1 MNLPQEANP
10 VRVLTE
16 ISPDAAMPIRAKIAA
31 GLALLTLFIFLP
43 VVNCEFINYDDDVF
57 VTNNPKVAAGL
68 TWEGIKWAFTSA
80 DIDYWRPLSW
90 LSHMLDIELF
100 SAVAGAHHLTS
111 LLIHCAAV
119 VMVFIALH
127 RLTGAL
133 WPSAVVAALFAW
145 HPLHVES
152 VAWIAERKDVLCGF
166 FWFFTLWAYARYV
179 ETPTPRA
186 YLTMFA
192 GFVLAIMS
200 KPMAVTLPCVLLLLD
215 FWPLR
220 RIDVFRREAWRRAA
234 RRETLLLCWSR
245 LKEKLPL
252 FGVVGVL
259 SLSTIYAQHKVGAL
273 ADLEGLSVAFRLA
286 NAVTGY
292 GVYLAQTFWPS
303 HLCILYPM
311 RSVSH
316 AEWMLG
322 TALLLV
328 VSACCLIWL
337 RRFPWLFTGW
347 LWFVGVMLPV
357 VGVIQVGEQSHADRY
372 TYLPL
377 VGVFIAVVWSVNEWA
392 TTSRSRQKLL
402 WLATA
407 AALLACAVN
416 TRLQLRHWPNSV
428 TVFTRAVSVTENN
441 ASALNN
447 LGAQHF
453 VHGHPREAIWHLQRS
468 LRVHPAQLP
477 WINLSWSYST
487 LEDHQRSLSAMGQ
500 AIAMDPRSRAMDELK
515 AAMHARL
522 KQQPN
527 SPEVRKVLAMLDA
540 ARKDYA
546 SAVAHLQAV
555 IDASTVDMDARI
567 DQAAYLA
574 VSGKEA
580 EAIANLEKTVVLAP
594 TNALAQSNLAALLA
608 KHDRFDE
615 ARKHHQAAIAADPE
629 NLDSRHNYALFL
641 ARSGRA
647 LEARQEFESVL
658 SSAPGHLPATQQLA
672 WLLASREECR
682 DGARAVALAQRF
694 AQASRNRTA
703 IHFDLMAAASAAA
716 GDFKTAIEFGAEAI
730 QQARSEKRIALEAA
744 ARTRQNL
751 YLAGKPY
758 TETAPAR

>member
-1 MNLPQEANP
+1 MNLPTEASP

-16 ISPDAAMPIRAKIAA
+16 ISPDAGMPIRAKIAA

-57 VTNNPKVAAGL
+57 VTNNPNVAAGL

-152 VAWIAERKDVLCGF
+152 VAWVAERKDVLCGF

-179 ETPTPRA
+179 ATPTPRT

-220 RIDVFRREAWRRAA
+220 RIDVFRGEAWRGAA
-234 RRETLLLCWSR
+234 RRETLLLCWMR

-259 SLSTIYAQHKVGAL
+259 SLSTVYAQHKVGAM
-273 ADLEGLSVAFRLA
+273 ADLEGLPVVFRLT
-286 NAVTGY
+286 NAVTSY
-292 GVYLAQTFWPS
+292 GVYLAQTVWPS

-311 RSVSH
+311 RSLTL
-316 AEWMLG
+316 AEWMPA
-322 TALLLV
+322 TALLVLI
-328 VSACCLIWL
+328 SGCSLIWL
-337 RRFPWLFTGW
+337 RRYPWLLTGW
-347 LWFVGVMLPV
+347 LWFLGVMFPV
-357 VGVIQVGEQSHADRY
+357 VGVIQVGEQAHADRY

-392 TTSRSRQKLL
+392 TASQAGRKFL
-402 WLATA
+402 WLTTSV
-407 AALLACAVN
+407 ALVACAVV

-428 TVFTRAVSVTENN
+428 TVFARAISVTENN

-453 VHGHPREAIWHLQRS
+453 VHGQPRDAIWHLQRS
-468 LRVHPAQLP
+468 LRIYNAQLP
-477 WINLSWSYST
+477 WINLSWSYSA
-487 LEDHQRSLSAMGQ
+487 LEDHPRSLSAMSQ
-500 AIAMDPRSRAMDELK
+500 AIAMDPRSKAMDELK
-515 AAMHARL
+515 ATMHALL
-522 KQQPN
+522 KQKPN
-527 SPEVRKVLAMLDA
+527 SPEVRKVLAMIDA
-540 ARKDYA
+540 ARKDYP

-555 IDASTVDMDARI
+555 IDVSPADMDARI

-580 EAIANLEKTVVLAP
+580 EAIAILERTVALAP
-594 TNALAQSNLAALLA
+594 TSALAQSNLAALLA
-608 KHDRFDE
+608 KHNRSDE
-615 ARKHHQAAIAADPE
+615 ARQHHQAAIAADPK

-641 ARSGRA
+641 ARSGRT

-658 SSAPGHLPATQQLA
+658 ASAPGHLPATQQLG

-682 DGARAVALAQRF
+682 DGARAVALATRF
-694 AQASRNRTA
+694 AQASRSRTA

-716 GDFKTAIEFGAEAI
+716 GDFKTAIEFGTEAI
-730 QQARSEKRIALEAA
+730 EQARSEKRIALEAA
-744 ARTRQNL
+744 ARARQAL
-751 YLAGKPY
+751 YLAGKPF
-758 TETAPAR
+758 TEPAPAR